1 MIRFRINLY
10 RLGGIKYVS
19 KRGGHMKIFKPL
31 GNNRNTV
38 IKTLC
43 LLALLFV
50 CGCQC
55 QGELGTKANKTAGS
69 GVTSTALDNK

>member
-1 MIRFRINLY
+1 MNT
-10 RLGGIKYVS
+10 
-19 KRGGHMKIFKPL
+19 FKSL
-31 GNNRNTV
+31 TNGQKTV

-69 GVTSTALDNK
+69 GVTGTALDNK